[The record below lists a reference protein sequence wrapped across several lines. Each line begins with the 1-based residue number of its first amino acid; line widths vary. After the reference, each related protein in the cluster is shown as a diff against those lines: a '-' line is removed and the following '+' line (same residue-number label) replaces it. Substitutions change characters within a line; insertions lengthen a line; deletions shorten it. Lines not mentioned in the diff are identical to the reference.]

1 VESAG
6 GRLAPRSE
14 FVAANSKTKRAKP
27 RARARTHTHIN
38 NAINPKPLPAR
49 LSAQQSIYDTA
60 GQGVCGLLCVFSF
73 SIAMH
78 ELLLW
83 AALGRSWRT
92 PWLAVMSFLQLPL
105 MPLLRRVGA
114 QSTRAGNLFFWLGL
128 SGGMAMNA
136 VLYAR
141 DARLA
146 GQ

>member
-1 VESAG
+1 MCCG
-6 GRLAPRSE
+6 
-14 FVAANSKTKRAKP
+14 SKLKDKKRAAKP
-27 RARARTHTHIN
+27 RARARTHTHTLHN
-38 NAINPKPLPAR
+38 QPKTPAHPSLR
-49 LSAQQSIYDTA
+49 PKSIYDTA

-105 MPLLRRVGA
+105 MPLLRSVGA
-114 QSTRAGNLFFWLGL
+114 QSTKAGNLFFWLGL
-128 SGGMAMNA
+128 SAGMAMNA

>member
-1 VESAG
+1 M
-6 GRLAPRSE
+6 
-14 FVAANSKTKRAKP
+14 AATQRQKRAQT
-27 RARARTHTHIN
+27 ARARTHTQTHAPQFN
-38 NAINPKPLPAR
+38 QPKTCSPV
-49 LSAQQSIYDTA
+49 SAHQSIYDTA

-92 PWLAVMSFLQLPL
+92 PWLAIMSFLQLPL

-128 SGGMAMNA
+128 SAGMAMNA